1 MIIAIFASSLTRE
14 LNDFLTETFGLPEW
28 FLPVFLGV
36 LVIILYTYRYLMK
49 KKKHPYKKMAPWY
62 EREGEEA
69 LSLNELEGKRL

>member
-1 MIIAIFASSLTRE
+1 MIIAIFASSLTRW
-14 LNDFLTETFGLPEW
+14 LNDFFTETLGLPEW

-36 LVIILYTYRYLMK
+36 LVIIYTYRYLVRK
-49 KKKHPYKKMAPWY
+49 KKRPYKKMAPWY